1 MAGARIVSLTNH
13 PRVGAFTRGGDGSY
27 FRRAV
32 RGAGSNCWEVWWYC
46 AQVNAGTLGEVDL
59 VNGVGYVHQLPGGAG
74 DARVRVLGGELEE
87 DGSLDCDRCTRGSI
101 DSGGNREYCLRFHS
115 KMVEQLC
122 WPNSELCPGIGD
134 RGVVLVSAGHVPVV
148 VESGEGDGELSI
160 SLSVQAD
167 VHGEG
172 GTVLRLGLEPA
183 FHIRVHVVRQGDGA
197 DNRAIGRARD
207 GCHDGD

>member
-1 MAGARIVSLTNH
+1 MANSL
-13 PRVGAFTRGGDGSY
+13 VGNKNKKVIKKQCFDDFNIY
-27 FRRAV
+27 FKALQI
-32 RGAGSNCWEVWWYC
+32 CEQVW
-46 AQVNAGTLGEVDL
+46 
-59 VNGVGYVHQLPGGAG
+59 
-74 DARVRVLGGELEE
+74 
-87 DGSLDCDRCTRGSI
+87 S
-101 DSGGNREYCLRFHS
+101 
-115 KMVEQLC
+115 M
-122 WPNSELCPGIGD
+122 LCPGVGD

-197 DNRAIGRARD
+197 DNRAI
-207 GCHDGD
+207 